1 MSNQQS
7 GTDATGPA
15 SKAAATPPPVQYI
28 HHLKFPV
35 TDVDRSVTFY
45 EQVFG
50 AQELTKLTHKDDNG
64 EVYARVVQIPGF
76 QPMVELW
83 ISAASAKAQAGYDF
97 LTLAVKD
104 RAALDSW
111 SKYLD
116 SLGIDHSG
124 ILTAIDSWLLVFEDP
139 DGHRMRFYSLEEHPI
154 THDVSTD
161 KRWLTNPLHGDG
173 DLTWSVGQCCALKRA
188 VIVCIMQTDSRVQAL
203 GLHERSVQE
212 SGQ

>member
-1 MSNQQS
+1 MSNQQTS
-7 GTDATGPA
+7 AGTAGSA
-15 SKAAATPPPVQYI
+15 SKAAGAPPSPIQYI

-35 TDVDRSVTFY
+35 ADVGRSVAFY

-50 AQELTKLTHKDDNG
+50 AQEQSKLAHKGSDGD
-64 EVYARVVQIPGF
+64 VYARVVQIPGF

-83 ISAASAKAQAGYDF
+83 VGSASAKAQAGYDF

-104 RAALDSW
+104 RAALDKW

-116 SLGIDHSG
+116 GLRIEHSD

-139 DGHRMRFYSLEEHPI
+139 DGHRMRLYSLEEHPI

-161 KRWLTNPLHGDG
+161 KRWLSTP
-173 DLTWSVGQCCALKRA
+173 
-188 VIVCIMQTDSRVQAL
+188 
-203 GLHERSVQE
+203 
-212 SGQ
+212 

>member
-1 MSNQQS
+1 MSNQQTS
-7 GTDATGPA
+7 AGTAGSA
-15 SKAAATPPPVQYI
+15 SKAAGTPPSPIQYI

-35 TDVDRSVTFY
+35 ADPGPSVTFY

-50 AQELTKLTHKDDNG
+50 AQELSKLAHKDPKGN
-64 EVYARVVQIPGF
+64 VYARVVQIPGF

-83 ISAASAKAQAGYDF
+83 VSAASAKAQAGYDF

-104 RAALDSW
+104 RAALDKW

-116 SLGIDHSG
+116 DLGIEHSD

-139 DGHRMRFYSLEEHPI
+139 DGHRMRLYSLEEHPI

-161 KRWLTNPLHGDG
+161 KRWLSSP
-173 DLTWSVGQCCALKRA
+173 
-188 VIVCIMQTDSRVQAL
+188 
-203 GLHERSVQE
+203 
-212 SGQ
+212 

>member
-1 MSNQQS
+1 MSNQQTR
-7 GTDATGPA
+7 TDPTDSAQSA
-15 SKAAATPPPVQYI
+15 SSTAPPPIQYI

-35 TDVDRSVTFY
+35 TDVDASVTFY

-50 AQELTKLTHKDDNG
+50 AQELSNMTHKDPKTG
-64 EVYARVVQIPGF
+64 AVYARVLQIPGF

-83 ISAASAKAQAGYDF
+83 ISSKSAKAQAGYDF

-104 RAALDSW
+104 CSALDSW

-116 SLGIDHSG
+116 GLGIEHSD

-139 DGHRMRFYSLEEHPI
+139 DGHRMRLYSLEEHPI

-161 KRWLTNPLHGDG
+161 KRWLDP
-173 DLTWSVGQCCALKRA
+173 
-188 VIVCIMQTDSRVQAL
+188 I
-203 GLHERSVQE
+203 
-212 SGQ
+212 